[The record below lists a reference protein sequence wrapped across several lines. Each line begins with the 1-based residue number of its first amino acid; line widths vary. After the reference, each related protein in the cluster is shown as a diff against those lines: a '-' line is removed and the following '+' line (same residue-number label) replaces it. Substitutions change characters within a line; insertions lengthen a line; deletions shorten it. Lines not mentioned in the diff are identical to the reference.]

1 MPSSWHGSGCLRQP
15 TRDARRIDG
24 RAYDQRIGY
33 DLSLHMQVKHSL
45 GLHRTRSSIHW
56 LDLRGSGRLTIM
68 PRPMAGDWLI
78 DEIVG
83 WKAKGINLWLAC
95 WNNTQSRR
103 PRITGD
109 RYAPGCYGASHALR
123 MLSQLPLVG
132 CCRGRYFPNV
142 SSWDACPG
150 AIAVT
155 PTPALVRG
163 VRPLLSAPISYSAL
177 PRGACTNSIASLRVA
192 SLHLVA

>member
-1 MPSSWHGSGCLRQP
+1 VASLLEQHSIQGAKNHGRSICAGMLR
-15 TRDARRIDG
+15 R
-24 RAYDQRIGY
+24 
-33 DLSLHMQVKHSL
+33 
-45 GLHRTRSSIHW
+45 
-56 LDLRGSGRLTIM
+56 
-68 PRPMAGDWLI
+68 
-78 DEIVG
+78 
-83 WKAKGINLWLAC
+83 
-95 WNNTQSRR
+95 
-103 PRITGD
+103 
-109 RYAPGCYGASHALR
+109 ASHALR

-155 PTPALVRG
+155 PTPALARG